1 MLCQASGWVDA
12 MIQAVADEM
21 RSGMEGARLLPGPRL
36 LLIDTCGSEATVA
49 LAAGRAVMEERVLP
63 GRSASEALVSVIAGV
78 LAARGWRVAD
88 LHAVVAVRGPVSF
101 TGVRVGLSAAK
112 GLAEASG
119 VPLLALSRLEVLASK
134 VPGDAVAVLQAG
146 RGEVFWA
153 EVVGGVT
160 REQGVA
166 PRAWV
171 EAQARSLG
179 LPMVCEA
186 GLMPEA
192 AEGVREVTAVVAAD
206 GIPMALERL
215 AGGAV
220 EDAGLLDALYL
231 HKTEQETLDRQRMA
245 RARAGEGR

>member
-1 MLCQASGWVDA
+1 
-12 MIQAVADEM
+12 MIQAVAEET
-21 RSGMEGARLLPGPRL
+21 RSGIEGALPLAGPRL

-49 LAAGRAVMEERVLP
+49 LAAGREVVEERVLP

-78 LAARGWRVAD
+78 LATQGWRVAD
-88 LHAVVAVRGPVSF
+88 LHAVVVVRGPGSF

-119 VPLLALSRLEVLASK
+119 LRLLALSRLEVLAAK
-134 VPGDAVAVLQAG
+134 VSGDVIAVLQAG

-153 EVVGGVT
+153 EVVAGVT

-166 PRAWV
+166 SREWV

-179 LPMVCEA
+179 LPLVCEA
-186 GLMPEA
+186 GMMTEVA
-192 AEGVREVTAVVAAD
+192 AVEVREVTAVVAAD
-206 GIPMALERL
+206 GIALALERL

-245 RARAGEGR
+245 RERAVERR

>member
-1 MLCQASGWVDA
+1 
-12 MIQAVADEM
+12 MIQAVADET
-21 RSGMEGARLLPGPRL
+21 RSGMEGARLLFGPRL

-49 LAAGRAVMEERVLP
+49 LAVGRELMEERVLP
-63 GRSASEALVSVIAGV
+63 GRSASEALVSVIAGM

-88 LHAVVAVRGPVSF
+88 LHAVVAVRGPGSF

-119 VPLLALSRLEVLASK
+119 VPLLALSRLEVMAYK
-134 VPGDAVAVLQAG
+134 VRGDAVAVLQAG

-186 GLMPEA
+186 GMVTEGIA
-192 AEGVREVTAVVAAD
+192 ADVREVTAVVAAD

-215 AGGAV
+215 AGGAM

-231 HKTEQETLDRQRMA
+231 HKTEQETLDRQRVA
-245 RARAGEGR
+245 RERAAGRR